1 MKYTEIAKREV
12 TTYALIFEVG
22 DDVIAET
29 IRFAKEQNVTAASLS
44 GIGGFSQATLGY
56 FVRDRKEYEPIAI
69 EQQVELLSLIGNV
82 ALRGE
87 EPFLHAHAVVAHRG
101 GSVSGGH
108 LLAARV
114 FPTLELFVD
123 VYEYALRKTDRPE
136 IGIATISLP

>member
-1 MKYTEIAKREV
+1 MKYAEIAKREV
-12 TTYALIFEVG
+12 TTYALIFEAG

-82 ALRGE
+82 AMRGE

-136 IGIATISLP
+136 IGIATISL